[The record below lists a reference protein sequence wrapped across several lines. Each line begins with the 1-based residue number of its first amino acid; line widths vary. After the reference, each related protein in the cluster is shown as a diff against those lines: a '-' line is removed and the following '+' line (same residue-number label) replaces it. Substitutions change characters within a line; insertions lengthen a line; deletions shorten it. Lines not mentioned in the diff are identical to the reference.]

1 MQNDYKD
8 KRKSERFKIPNA
20 RVRYKKTSLL
30 RTRDSLSAAS
40 PLLNFSTG
48 GMAFKTK
55 EKFNHNES
63 ILVQL
68 MIPKEPSL
76 SLRASVK
83 WQGNADSSGTR
94 FIGVKFMPFRNK
106 SGLNTLE
113 SLNVLKRLE
122 KQYTNKE

>member
-20 RVRYKKTSLL
+20 KVRYKKTSLL

-40 PLLNFSTG
+40 PLLNLSTG

-55 EKFNHNES
+55 EKFNQNES

-68 MIPKEPSL
+68 MIPKDP
-76 SLRASVK
+76 
-83 WQGNADSSGTR
+83 
-94 FIGVKFMPFRNK
+94 P
-106 SGLNTLE
+106 
-113 SLNVLKRLE
+113 
-122 KQYTNKE
+122 